1 MENAIVK
8 KYEKI
13 IEENMDYILNLYY
26 QFENKKPIM
35 LYNIQEKRI
44 YAYPPYEFIADQS
57 ENSRKKIL
65 SQYEDAVINN
75 QIVIFIKDREN
86 KKLMSYTFDIE

>member
-13 IEENMDYILNLYY
+13 IEENMDNILNLYY
-26 QFENKKPIM
+26 QFEDKKPIM

-44 YAYPPYEFIADQS
+44 YAYPPYEFIAD
-57 ENSRKKIL
+57 
-65 SQYEDAVINN
+65 
-75 QIVIFIKDREN
+75 
-86 KKLMSYTFDIE
+86 